1 MTEEEVLQAME
12 TFKSAIIS
20 LKEENRKLKE
30 ENINLKNTTN
40 SYNSK
45 LIEKINEIQNIL
57 NS

>member
-20 LKEENRKLKE
+20 LKEENRNLKE